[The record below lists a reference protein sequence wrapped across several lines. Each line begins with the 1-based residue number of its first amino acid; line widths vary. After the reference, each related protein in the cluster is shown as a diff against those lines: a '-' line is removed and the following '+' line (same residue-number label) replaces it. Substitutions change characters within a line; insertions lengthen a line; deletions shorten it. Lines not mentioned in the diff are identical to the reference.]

1 MQDSLLNTWNFYL
14 NPKNRNMKTVKND
27 FLSIVSL
34 FTSFST
40 LICCALP
47 ALLVVL
53 GLGAVVA
60 GVSDFPLLITLSK
73 NKGWVFCFAFAL
85 MAINFFLV
93 YRKKKEALSCEFVP
107 GKKESA
113 CEVASRWSKVILWIS
128 FILLLIGFF
137 VSYLLLPIIK
147 LFE

>member
-1 MQDSLLNTWNFYL
+1 
-14 NPKNRNMKTVKND
+14 MKTQNN
-27 FLSIVSL
+27 FLSVLSL

-40 LICCALP
+40 LLCCALP

-60 GVSDFPLLITLSK
+60 GVVSGFPFLITLSK
-73 NKGWVFCFAFAL
+73 NKGWVFAFTFFV
-85 MAINFFLV
+85 MAINFYMMYF
-93 YRKKKEALSCEFVP
+93 RKKKQVSCEYIP

-113 CEVASRWSKVILWIS
+113 CDVASRWSKIILWVS
-128 FILLLIGFF
+128 FFILLIGFF
-137 VSYLLLPIIK
+137 ASYLLIPILR